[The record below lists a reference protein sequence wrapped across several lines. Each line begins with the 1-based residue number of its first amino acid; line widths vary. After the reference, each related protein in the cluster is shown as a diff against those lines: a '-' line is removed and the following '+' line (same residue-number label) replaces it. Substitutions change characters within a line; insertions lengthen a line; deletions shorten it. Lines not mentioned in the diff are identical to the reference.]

1 MKGITREGGKDKR
14 NKEGRRKEIRREE
27 GEQGIGGKD
36 ERIRKKGCKGQVKEG
51 TEEMMQGI
59 KRKEMEGLS
68 LLVNFNFLKMYL
80 LGFNVSF
87 S

>member
-36 ERIRKKGCKGQVKEG
+36 ERIRKKGCKG
-51 TEEMMQGI
+51 
-59 KRKEMEGLS
+59 
-68 LLVNFNFLKMYL
+68 
-80 LGFNVSF
+80 
-87 S
+87 